1 MHYAVSAVRATY
13 GDRVITNT
21 QPMINWL
28 NRMGEPLY
36 GHETPDGYAL
46 TTAGWSGPGEMETR
60 FEIAQQIGAGARNLF
75 KPDAATAPPPSPP
88 PILQQTAYYTALTP
102 ALSQATAS
110 AIAKGQSQVDRNMLF
125 LSSPEFMRR

>member
-1 MHYAVSAVRATY
+1 
-13 GDRVITNT
+13 
-21 QPMINWL
+21 MILNADPILGWL
-28 NRMGEPLY
+28 GRMGEPLY

-75 KPDAATAPPPSPP
+75 KSDDPAAPPPPNQPP
-88 PILQQTAYYTALTP
+88 PVLQQTAYYTALTP
-102 ALSQATAS
+102 GLSPNTAQ
-110 AIAKGQSQVDRNMLF
+110 AIAQGKNQVDRNMLL